1 MIAPEA
7 AAMQALASGQIPAMS
22 ADTVIQVLSARCDEL
37 LDQIAERDHTV
48 SLQLDM
54 IETMS
59 SQPLPRI
66 RPGDLDRLDTILS
79 ALRSD
84 PQPIWGACI
93 ESLER
98 VMQNIREAG
107 T

>member
-7 AAMQALASGQIPAMS
+7 AAMQAHITGHMS
-22 ADTVIQVLSARCDEL
+22 ADAVIRVLAARCDEL
-37 LDQIAERDHTV
+37 LDQIAERDRTI
-48 SLQLDM
+48 SLQLSM

-59 SQPLPRI
+59 SHPLPKI
-66 RPGDLDRLDTILS
+66 RPGDLDRLDTILL

-84 PQPIWGACI
+84 PRQIWGACI

-98 VMQNIREAG
+98 VMKNVREMGA
-107 T
+107 